1 MKKGIIKILIIVL
14 FLEIFVFNYQSY
26 RILSSSNK
34 KEFNQENFSKY
45 ETNDKYTYIEIDNV
59 SEEIKTLNLKLSNIE
74 NVEYQFFYTDD
85 TSSEFRGTPTKNY
98 VQKLENS
105 KYICT
110 YLSGKS
116 NKIAVKIFSKAVQ
129 VDKIIINAKIPFKFN
144 FARVIIL
151 FLVLYLI
158 YCIKKCGFF
167 EEPYSKDNYKQ
178 SITLFLIVMSFVFLT
193 GYINICS
200 KNVEENDYYETDFVD
215 ALSNGKVYLEEEP
228 SEKLVDLENP
238 YDTTQR
244 NSNYLQRGKDYIWD
258 VSYYDGKYYSY
269 FGILP
274 ALILLV
280 PYHLIT
286 GKYILISIAILIF
299 SLLTIWSLKELI
311 ENIFERYF
319 KDTPFKIMT
328 FSMLIL
334 LFGSQIL
341 ILNGRP
347 RFYELAVISGLFF
360 ATTGINFLLIG
371 IKKND
376 IKYKYIFLSCLLLS
390 LSVACRPTMLLTSLI
405 ALPVYVK
412 IFIKNFKEKKNLVK
426 SIFTICIPYILIGS
440 LLMYYNYMRFNSIFE
455 FGTSYQLT
463 VNDMANLKNRFI
475 TIGIG
480 IVCNLFGIPVFT
492 SSFPFIV
499 TNQNVLS
506 FYGYYYVE
514 DMIGGL
520 FILVP
525 ICFAIFSLRK
535 LWKNSE
541 NKEICYAIFTFS
553 IVGIIL
559 CIVSIMVAGS
569 LQRYLIDYGW
579 MFIIAGIMSFV
590 ELRKIYITDEG
601 KHLLDKILKILV
613 IYIVIVNLCAG
624 IHAEKN
630 WFKNYAP
637 EQFYN
642 LKYSVDFWE

>member
-1 MKKGIIKILIIVL
+1 M
-14 FLEIFVFNYQSY
+14 
-26 RILSSSNK
+26 
-34 KEFNQENFSKY
+34 
-45 ETNDKYTYIEIDNV
+45 
-59 SEEIKTLNLKLSNIE
+59 
-74 NVEYQFFYTDD
+74 
-85 TSSEFRGTPTKNY
+85 
-98 VQKLENS
+98 
-105 KYICT
+105 
-110 YLSGKS
+110 
-116 NKIAVKIFSKAVQ
+116 
-129 VDKIIINAKIPFKFN
+129 
-144 FARVIIL
+144 
-151 FLVLYLI
+151 
-158 YCIKKCGFF
+158 
-167 EEPYSKDNYKQ
+167 
-178 SITLFLIVMSFVFLT
+178 
-193 GYINICS
+193 
-200 KNVEENDYYETDFVD
+200 
-215 ALSNGKVYLEEEP
+215 
-228 SEKLVDLENP
+228 
-238 YDTTQR
+238 
-244 NSNYLQRGKDYIWD
+244 
-258 VSYYDGKYYSY
+258 
-269 FGILP
+269 
-274 ALILLV
+274 
-280 PYHLIT
+280 
-286 GKYILISIAILIF
+286 
-299 SLLTIWSLKELI
+299 
-311 ENIFERYF
+311 
-319 KDTPFKIMT
+319 
-328 FSMLIL
+328 
-334 LFGSQIL
+334 
-341 ILNGRP
+341 
-347 RFYELAVISGLFF
+347 
-360 ATTGINFLLIG
+360 LIG

-376 IKYKYIFLSCLLLS
+376 IKYKYIFLSCLFLS

-412 IFIKNFKEKKNLVK
+412 IFIKNFKEKKDLVK
-426 SIFTICIPYILIGS
+426 SIFTIGIPYILIGS